1 MQHLQTH
8 AHFRPYICP
17 MCDAGFTSSSA
28 LEAHSRLHRQDQTR
42 DQRVETRDSHLHQT
56 RDQRDTPPS
65 GGGYRENPPNREA
78 PRNNNLR

>member
-42 DQRVETRDSHLHQT
+42 DQRE
-56 RDQRDTPPS
+56 TPPS
-65 GGGYRENPPNREA
+65 GGGYRENQRPETRDQSGYRENPPNREA